1 MAKALRTGGSWL
13 YIFKPIPMKYTDKWW
28 SYPAESESGK
38 TIIVTGRD
46 KIEEFRESGKYIY
59 RIDVT
64 WNYNPLSD
72 GMPEEEDAKIMEEA
86 TDALLEAFKKDR
98 VAVMTGIYTGDGRR
112 DWVFYTKNLKIFSIV
127 FNKALEPLPVIP
139 IVIEA
144 EEDAGWEEYTHMRE
158 ETYVPDEE

>member
-1 MAKALRTGGSWL
+1 
-13 YIFKPIPMKYTDKWW
+13 MKYTDKWW

-64 WNYNPLSD
+64 WNYNPLLD
-72 GMPEEEDAKIMEEA
+72 GMPEEDDAKIMEEA

>member
-1 MAKALRTGGSWL
+1 
-13 YIFKPIPMKYTDKWW
+13 MKYTDKWW
-28 SYPAESESGK
+28 SYPAEAESGK

-46 KIEEFRESGKYIY
+46 KVDDFRDSGKYIY

-64 WNYNPLSD
+64 WNYNALSD
-72 GMPEEEDAKIMEEA
+72 GMPEEDDAKLMEEA
-86 TDALLEAFKKDR
+86 TDALLEAFKKDK

-127 FNKALEPLPVIP
+127 FNKALEELPTIP
-139 IVIEA
+139 IVIAA
-144 EEDAGWEEYTHMRE
+144 EEDSAWEEYSHMRE

>member
-1 MAKALRTGGSWL
+1 
-13 YIFKPIPMKYTDKWW
+13 MKYTDKWW

-46 KIEEFRESGKYIY
+46 LVDEYRTGGKYIY
-59 RIDVT
+59 RIDVS
-64 WNYNPLSD
+64 WAYNSLPD
-72 GMPEEEDAKIMEEA
+72 GMPEEEDAKLMEEA

-98 VAVMTGIYTGDGRR
+98 VAVMTGIYTGDGKR

-127 FNKALEPLPVIP
+127 FNKALEELPTIP

-144 EEDAGWEEYTHMRE
+144 SEDADWEEYTHMRE

>member
-1 MAKALRTGGSWL
+1 
-13 YIFKPIPMKYTDKWW
+13 MKYTDKWW